1 MLQPA
6 YEVAGDSFDY
16 ARDTGGMHVVV
27 IDSVGH
33 DLDSSL
39 ISHLV
44 QGSLRNSRRNGLDIT
59 EAYSAADEAL
69 SAMFPDPRFATAAF
83 GGSNWRAVGSAGSR
97 RGIRRRCSCGA
108 DGSSA
113 RRRPCRPSRSAW
125 GAGTTP
131 VNEVVLERGDALLF
145 YTDGVTE
152 GGARGGE
159 RFGLDRLVDL
169 LGRTLL
175 AGLQPAELL
184 RRLVTAV
191 LEHTAYE
198 LHDDTTLLLV
208 QRRDGKA

>member
-1 MLQPA
+1 
-6 YEVAGDSFDY
+6 VAGPAVAWERTHTAKTDGGVRLWVPMIDGT
-16 ARDTGGMHVVV
+16 ARLGVVAVDLPSDTVDDDVVAAVEDLAGLAAVLVITKGHYTDAIEHVRPIGLGG
-27 IDSVGH
+27 
-33 DLDSSL
+33 
-39 ISHLV
+39 
-44 QGSLRNSRRNGLDIT
+44 
-59 EAYSAADEAL
+59 
-69 SAMFPDPRFATAAF
+69 
-83 GGSNWRAVGSAGSR
+83 
-97 RGIRRRCSCGA
+97 
-108 DGSSA
+108 
-113 RRRPCRPSRSAW
+113 
-125 GAGTTP
+125 GTSP

-175 AGLQPAELL
+175 SGMPPAELL
-184 RRLVTAV
+184 CRLVAAV